1 MSMYKIVNGER
12 IEMTEEEIKQL
23 EKEQAAFEAYEKTR
37 PFTQQEVMSM
47 LLTEQ
52 INTLEVD
59 DTKALRMKAFYPA
72 WQDVIGKTV
81 KQGFKF
87 TYEDKL
93 YKTIQPDG
101 LAIQEQYVPGVGT
114 ESLYA
119 VIDETHAG
127 TQEDPIPYNGN
138 MELEAGKY
146 YTQDSVLY
154 HCTTGTGQ
162 PVYQPLSELV
172 GVYVERVDTV

>member
-1 MSMYKIVNGER
+1 MTYRVCENGVYRDMTPEELER
-12 IEMTEEEIKQL
+12 LK
-23 EKEQAAFEAYEKTR
+23 KEQAAFEAYENSR

-47 LLTEQ
+47 LLIDQ

-72 WQDVIGKTV
+72 WADVIGKTV

-93 YKTIQPDG
+93 YKTIQPE
-101 LAIQEQYVPGVGT
+101 LTIQEQYVPGVGT

-127 TQEDPIPYNGN
+127 TQEDPIPYDGN
-138 MELEAGKY
+138 MELESGKY
-146 YTQDSVLY
+146 YTQGGVMY
-154 HCTTGTGQ
+154 HCTTGSGQ

-172 GVYVERVDTV
+172 GIYVERVDTV

>member
-12 IEMTEEEIKQL
+12 IEMTEDEITQL

-37 PFTQQEVMSM
+37 PLTEHEVVSM

-72 WQDVIGKTV
+72 WADVIGKTV

-87 TYEDKL
+87 TRENKL
-93 YKTIQPDG
+93 YKTIQPE
-101 LAIQEQYVPGVGT
+101 LTIQEQYVPRVGT

-127 TQEDPIPYNGN
+127 TQEDPIPYDGN

-146 YTQDSVLY
+146 YTQGGVIY
-154 HCTTGTGQ
+154 HCTTGSGQ
-162 PVYQPLSELV
+162 PVYNALTDLV
-172 GVYVERVDTV
+172 GVYVERVDAV

>member
-1 MSMYKIVNGER
+1 MTTYRVCENGVYR
-12 IEMTEEEIKQL
+12 DMTSEEL
-23 EKEQAAFEAYEKTR
+23 EQMQKDDEAYEEYEKTR

-59 DTKALRMKAFYPA
+59 ETKALRMKAFYPA
-72 WQDVIGKTV
+72 WADVIGKTV

-87 TYEDKL
+87 TYEEKL
-93 YKTIQPDG
+93 YKTIQPE
-101 LAIQEQYVPGVGT
+101 LTIQEQYVPGVGT

-172 GVYVERVDTV
+172 RIYVEVAEDV

>member
-1 MSMYKIVNGER
+1 MTTYRVCENGVYR
-12 IEMTEEEIKQL
+12 DMAPEEL
-23 EKEQAAFEAYEKTR
+23 EQMQKDAEAYEEYERTR
-37 PFTQQEVMSM
+37 PFTRPEVVDM
-47 LLTEQ
+47 LVTEQ
-52 INTLEVD
+52 INLLSVD
-59 DTKALRMKAFYPA
+59 NKTALRMKSFYPA
-72 WQDVIGKTV
+72 WADVIGKTV

-87 TYEDKL
+87 THENKL
-93 YKTIQPDG
+93 YKTIQPE
-101 LAIQEQYVPGVGT
+101 LTIQEQYVPGVGT

-119 VIDETHAG
+119 VIDETHVG

-172 GVYVERVDTV
+172 GIYIEVVEDV

>member
-1 MSMYKIVNGER
+1 MTTYRVCENGVYR
-12 IEMTEEEIKQL
+12 DMTSEEL
-23 EKEQAAFEAYEKTR
+23 EQMQKNAEAYEEYERTR
-37 PFTQQEVMSM
+37 PFTRQEVVDM
-47 LLTEQ
+47 LVTEQ
-52 INTLEVD
+52 INLLSVD
-59 DTKALRMKAFYPA
+59 NKTALRMKSFYPA
-72 WQDVIGKTV
+72 WADVIGKTV

-93 YKTIQPDG
+93 YKVIQPE
-101 LAIQEQYVPGVGT
+101 LTIQEQYVTGVGT

-127 TQEDPIPYNGN
+127 TQEDPIPYSGN

-146 YTQDSVLY
+146 YTQGGVIY
-154 HCTTGTGQ
+154 HCTTGSGQ

-172 GVYVERVDTV
+172 GIYVEVVEDV

>member
-12 IEMTEEEIKQL
+12 IEMTEDEITQL
-23 EKEQAAFEAYEKTR
+23 EKEQASFDAYEKTR
-37 PFTQQEVMSM
+37 PLTEHEVMSM

-72 WQDVIGKTV
+72 WADVIGKTV

-87 TYEDKL
+87 THEDKL
-93 YKTIQPDG
+93 YKTIQPE
-101 LAIQEQYVPGVGT
+101 LTIQEQYVPGVGT

-138 MELEAGKY
+138 MALENGKY
-146 YTQDSVLY
+146 YSQNGVKYLCNRD
-154 HCTTGTGQ
+154 TGT
-162 PVYQPLSELV
+162 PVYNALADLV
-172 GVYVERVDTV
+172 GIYVEVVEES

>member
-1 MSMYKIVNGER
+1 MQKFVNGAFF
-12 IEMTEEEIKQL
+12 EMTEEEIQQL

-37 PFTQQEVMSM
+37 PLTEHEVVSM

-59 DTKALRMKAFYPA
+59 DTKAIRMKAFYPA
-72 WQDVIGKTV
+72 WADVIGKTV

-93 YKTIQPDG
+93 YKTIQPE
-101 LAIQEQYVPGVGT
+101 LTIQEQYVPGVGT

-138 MELEAGKY
+138 MELENGKY

-154 HCTTGTGQ
+154 HCTTGSVN

-172 GVYVERVDTV
+172 GIYVEIVEES